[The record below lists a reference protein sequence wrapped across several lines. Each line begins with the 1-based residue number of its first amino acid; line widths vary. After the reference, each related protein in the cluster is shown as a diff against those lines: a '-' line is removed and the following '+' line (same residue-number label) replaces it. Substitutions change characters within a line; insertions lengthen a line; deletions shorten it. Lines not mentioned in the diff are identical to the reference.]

1 MSPIDRFKAACSV
14 TDFAKAP
21 NTTGGYTVWSV
32 TTIVRGG
39 RADIDG
45 PYFTAEEAAISAELL
60 TSIDKFAKPQ
70 ASTHCSVW
78 NPDPKREKAIR
89 DDAAHPECCWQC
101 SWEPKYQ
108 ITAPTVRPGV
118 ESWPPQQP
126 TTPR

>member
-21 NTTGGYTVWSV
+21 NTTGGFTVWSV
-32 TTIVRGG
+32 TTIVKGG
-39 RADIDG
+39 RGDIDG

-78 NPDPKREKAIR
+78 NPDPRREKAIR
-89 DDAAHPECCWQC
+89 DDARASRMLLAMQLGT
-101 SWEPKYQ
+101 Q
-108 ITAPTVRPGV
+108 IPNHGADSAPR
-118 ESWPPQQP
+118 S
-126 TTPR
+126 